1 MINYSQVPSPCYVLE
16 ESRLIRNLEILS
28 RVEKEADVK
37 IICALKGY
45 SMWST
50 FPLVGKY
57 LAGATASSLN
67 EAKLARNEMN
77 REVHVF
83 APVYGDDEI
92 DEILSLADH
101 ITFNSF
107 SQWKRFKEKTQAA
120 HVSAGIRVNPEFS
133 TVETDLYN
141 PCGKYSRLGVT
152 LKEFKPEELDGIEGL
167 HFHALCEQNADALAA
182 VLKNFEERFGKW
194 IPQMK
199 WVNFGGVISGFLC
212 MYFFDN
218 SIWEKLRG
226 EFQEK
231 RKHKPTGSPDDPLE
245 GEVSFL
251 DSQKQL
257 DAILKKVSA
266 TGVNSLTESE
276 KSFLIRESKRRG
288 GRFGGFRN

>member
-1 MINYSQVPSPCYVLE
+1 
-16 ESRLIRNLEILS
+16 
-28 RVEKEADVK
+28 
-37 IICALKGY
+37 
-45 SMWST
+45 MWST

-152 LKEFKPEELDGIEGL
+152 RNEFKP
-167 HFHALCEQNADALAA
+167 
-182 VLKNFEERFGKW
+182 
-194 IPQMK
+194 
-199 WVNFGGVISGFLC
+199 
-212 MYFFDN
+212 
-218 SIWEKLRG
+218 
-226 EFQEK
+226 
-231 RKHKPTGSPDDPLE
+231 
-245 GEVSFL
+245 
-251 DSQKQL
+251 
-257 DAILKKVSA
+257 
-266 TGVNSLTESE
+266 
-276 KSFLIRESKRRG
+276 
-288 GRFGGFRN
+288 